1 MIIFASDFDRTLY
14 FYYREP
20 QITKEDIQA
29 IRSFRNEGN
38 LFGICTGRVYE
49 DMISKIRD
57 FIDVDFV
64 ISSSGAQILDGDGK
78 TIHMSALDWE
88 LANELVEYGERLGC
102 LCLVHMDS
110 QPFGYRNDFYVNC
123 HRLQFMAECKGR
135 DITGVSFRLPPE
147 LAERITKVNDD
158 LLAHF
163 KGSIN
168 SFSNVNTI
176 DIVAAGV
183 SKGTGINFCKSYFH
197 ADTSCAI
204 GDSLNDLP
212 MLKAADLAFTFEN
225 ASPLVKAIADVIVKN
240 EAEAL
245 DSCR

>member
-1 MIIFASDFDRTLY
+1 MLIFASDFDRTLY
-14 FYYREP
+14 FYNRDP
-20 QITKEDIQA
+20 QVTEEDIEA
-29 IRSFRNEGN
+29 IRDFRSHGN

-64 ISSSGAQILDGDGK
+64 ISSSGAQIFDGDGK
-78 TIHMSALDWE
+78 TIHITTLDWE
-88 LANELVEYGERLGC
+88 LARSLVEYCEELGA
-102 LCLVHMDS
+102 LCLVHMDG
-110 QPFGYRNDFYVNC
+110 QPFGYRNDFYVDS
-123 HRLQFMAECKGR
+123 HRIHSMDECEGR
-135 DITGVSFRLPPE
+135 NITGVSFRLPPE

-225 ASPLVKAIADVIVKN
+225 VSPLVKAIADVIVKN

-245 DSCR
+245 YSCR